1 MDDFIVSSPSSSS
14 LVTLSNHDGRSLIT
28 LQQKLQHM
36 LHTQSEWWAYAIFWE
51 TSYDDNGR
59 LLLSW
64 GDGHFKGTKD
74 TLPSYPLKDH
84 RHPPPPPPPPAGSQS
99 ERKKLMKGIQ
109 ALIGAECHNND
120 DSSLDCDVDV
130 TDAEWFY
137 VMSLARS
144 FPVGDGDNVPGKAF
158 SSGSFVWLTGHQQLQ
173 LYNCDR
179 SKEAQTHGLQ
189 TLVCIPT
196 SGGVLE
202 LGSGDLIRE
211 NWILVQKAKS
221 LFESDDIGPPSL
233 LVSSE
238 PEVQPI
244 SSDPPPRVLGTT
256 ISFSD
261 FGAVMGLQENVVTN
275 RKEEE
280 EETGNIKA
288 QRKGHDQAAGTV
300 SPYLDSEH
308 SDSDCQL
315 IVETPAAEGKV
326 VGGRKRGR
334 KPGVGRE
341 APLNH
346 VEAERQRRE
355 KLNHRFYALRSVVP
369 NVSRMDK
376 ASLLS
381 DAVSYI
387 NELKAKVEELEA
399 QVVQIPKERVKKI
412 KVELADTLQDN
423 QSSTTS
429 VNQMNSNLNLYPNPN
444 PNPRRRTTTS
454 SLSSSSGLLIEVEVR
469 IVGADAMIRVQSGSS
484 NYPAAR
490 LMDALRDL
498 ELQVHHASM
507 SNVNDLMLQDV
518 VIRAPNGIPSEERLK
533 EALLRRLEQ

>member
-14 LVTLSNHDGRSLIT
+14 LVTLSNQDRRSLIT
-28 LQQKLQHM
+28 LQQKLQHV
-36 LHTQSEWWAYAIFWE
+36 LHSQSQWWAYAIFWE
-51 TSYDDNGR
+51 TSYDDHGR

-64 GDGHFKGTKD
+64 GDGHFKGSKD
-74 TLPSYPLKDH
+74 TAASYPLKDH
-84 RHPPPPPPPPAGSQS
+84 RHPLPTGSQSQS

-109 ALIGAECHNND
+109 ALIGECHSND
-120 DSSLDCDVDV
+120 DSSLDCNVDVDV

-144 FPVGDGDNVPGKAF
+144 FPIADDVPGKAF

-221 LFESDDIGPPSL
+221 LFESDDIGPPPTAL

-238 PEVQPI
+238 ELEVQPS
-244 SSDPPPRVLGTT
+244 SSDPPPRVLETT

-261 FGAVMGLQENVVTN
+261 FGAVMGFQEQAVASR

-280 EETGNIKA
+280 NKC
-288 QRKGHDQAAGTV
+288 QRKGGRAL
-300 SPYLDSEH
+300 SPYQDDH

-315 IVETPAAEGKV
+315 VVETPAPAAEGKGKL

-387 NELKAKVEELEA
+387 KELKAKVEELET
-399 QVVQIPKERVKKI
+399 QIQKEPAKKI
-412 KVELADTLQDN
+412 KAEMVDTHTHTHTLQDN

-429 VNQMNSNLNLYPNPN
+429 VNQLMNSNSNSIQNQ
-444 PNPRRRTTTS
+444 RRRTS
-454 SLSSSSGLLIEVEVR
+454 SSSSGLILQVEVR
-469 IVGADAMIRVQSGSS
+469 IVGGDAMIRVQSGNS

-507 SNVNDLMLQDV
+507 SNVNDQMLQDV
-518 VIRAPNGIPSEERLK
+518 VIRAPNGIPSVERLR

>member
-14 LVTLSNHDGRSLIT
+14 LVTLSHPDGHSLFT

-36 LHTQSEWWAYAIFWE
+36 IHSQSEWWAYAIFWE
-51 TSYDDNGR
+51 TSYDNHGR

-64 GDGHFKGTKD
+64 GDGHFKGTRD

-84 RHPPPPPPPPAGSQS
+84 RRPPPPAGSQS

-109 ALIGAECHNND
+109 ALIGECHNNH

-144 FPVGDGDNVPGKAF
+144 FPVGDGDDVPGKAF

-179 SKEAQTHGLQ
+179 SKEARTHGLQ

-221 LFESDDIGPPSL
+221 LFESDDIGPPPTL

-238 PEVQPI
+238 PQVQPS
-244 SSDPPPRVLGTT
+244 SSDPPAPRVLETT

-261 FGAVMGLQENVVTN
+261 FGSVMGLQENVVAAN
-275 RKEEE
+275 GKEEE
-280 EETGNIKA
+280 TD
-288 QRKGHDQAAGTV
+288 QRKGHVQRAGTE
-300 SPYLDSEH
+300 SEH

-315 IVETPAAEGKV
+315 IVETPPVEGKV

-387 NELKAKVEELEA
+387 NELKAKVEELET
-399 QVVQIPKERVKKI
+399 QVVQIQKEPGKKI
-412 KVELADTLQDN
+412 KVEQADTLQDN

-429 VNQMNSNLNLYPNPN
+429 VNQMNSNLNLNQNQN
-444 PNPRRRTTTS
+444 PNPRRKT
-454 SLSSSSGLLIEVEVR
+454 SSSSSSAGLLIEVEVR
-469 IVGADAMIRVQSGSS
+469 IVGEDAMIRVQSGNR

>member
-1 MDDFIVSSPSSSS
+1 MTAFQPYSQFHQNVEGLLLASSSSPAMDDFVVSSPSSSS
-14 LVTLSNHDGRSLIT
+14 LVSLSHHDRSLT
-28 LQQKLQHM
+28 LQQKLQYM
-36 LHTQSEWWAYAIFWE
+36 LHSQSEWWAYAIFWQ
-51 TSYDDNGR
+51 TTYDDHGS

-74 TLPSYPLKDH
+74 TLVPSYPLKDH
-84 RHPPPPPPPPAGSQS
+84 RHPTGSQS

-109 ALIGAECHNND
+109 ALIGECHNNNNND
-120 DSSLDCDVDV
+120 DDDASLDCDV

-144 FPVGDGDNVPGKAF
+144 FPAGDVDVPIKAF
-158 SSGSFVWLTGHQQLQ
+158 SSGSLVWLTGPQQLQ

-179 SKEAQTHGLQ
+179 AKEAQIHGLQ

-202 LGSGDLIRE
+202 LGSGDPIRE
-211 NWILVQKAKS
+211 NWSLVQKAKS
-221 LFESDDIGPPSL
+221 LFESGPSL
-233 LVSSE
+233 LVPE
-238 PEVQPI
+238 P
-244 SSDPPPRVLGTT
+244 SPRVLEST

-261 FGAVMGLQENVVTN
+261 FGVVMGLQEHVAED
-275 RKEEE
+275 RKEEADA
-280 EETGNIKA
+280 TGKPQ
-288 QRKGHDQAAGTV
+288 QRKGEALGNL
-300 SPYLDSEH
+300 SPTYLDSEH

-315 IVETPAAEGKV
+315 IAEETAPAVPAAGKV
-326 VGGRKRGR
+326 VGKKRGR

-399 QVVQIPKERVKKI
+399 QAQKEPKKI
-412 KVELADTLQDN
+412 KVELADTLDN

-429 VNQMNSNLNLYPNPN
+429 VNQIKPNQ
-444 PNPRRRTTTS
+444 RTTST
-454 SLSSSSGLLIEVEVR
+454 LSTGLSIEVEVR
-469 IVGADAMIRVQSGSS
+469 IVGADAMIRVQSENS

-507 SNVNDLMLQDV
+507 SNVNELMLQDV

-533 EALLRRLEQ
+533 HALLRRLEQ